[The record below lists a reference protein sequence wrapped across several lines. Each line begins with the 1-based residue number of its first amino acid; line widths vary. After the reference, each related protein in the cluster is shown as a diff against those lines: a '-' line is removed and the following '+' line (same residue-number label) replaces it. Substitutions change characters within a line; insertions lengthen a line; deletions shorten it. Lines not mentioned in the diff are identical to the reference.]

1 MTKTILLHEDVQVG
15 EMSEEHIKDRI
26 MGEGYPLQRF
36 CAKKLQNLGWQVFE
50 EYPVDQTLPV
60 YGNPYGGIEGRQSP
74 VRTSGDIRALHQK
87 TAKGFAVCVCVSCKK
102 QSEIDWVFMKEMF
115 TENVHRMIKAKKE
128 RNVINYMF
136 DLKHGLEEN
145 YPLCNI
151 PTNLYDRKNKK
162 RDENMIVKTS
172 ENLYLE
178 TLQTCQDHIRW
189 LHEDA
194 PYSQIIYIPVIV
206 TAAKI
211 HVYDIDETNFD
222 ISKTD
227 SINIQEVNYL
237 MYQHHL
243 PRSMHKNL
251 GVFSTE
257 GGLFL
262 LDKFNHFVVNYEH
275 FEDFIKSLM
284 KKFEDHPI

>member
-1 MTKTILLHEDVQVG
+1 MTKTILLHDDVQNG
-15 EMSEEHIKDRI
+15 EMSEEHIKDKI
-26 MGEGYPLQRF
+26 MEEGYPLQRF

-50 EYPVDQTLPV
+50 EYPVEQILPV
-60 YGNPYGGIEGRQSP
+60 YDNPYGGIEGQHTQ
-74 VRTSGDIRALHQK
+74 VRTSGDIRALHQNL
-87 TAKGFAVCVCVSCKK
+87 TKGFCVCVCVSCKK

-115 TENVHRMIKAKKE
+115 TENMHHMIRARKDGE
-128 RNVINYMF
+128 NVIDYVF

-151 PTNLYDRKNKK
+151 PTNLNYRKEKK
-162 RDENMIVKTS
+162 RNENMISKTS

-178 TLQTCQDHIRW
+178 TLQTYDDHRPW
-189 LHEDA
+189 LRDHA

-211 HVYDIDETNFD
+211 YVYDIDETNFD
-222 ISKTD
+222 MSKSD
-227 SINIQEVNYL
+227 SINIDEVNYL

-251 GVFSTE
+251 GVLNTDD
-257 GGLFL
+257 LFL

-284 KKFEDHPI
+284 KKFEDHLI

>member
-1 MTKTILLHEDVQVG
+1 MTKTILLHDDVQVG
-15 EMSEEHIKDRI
+15 EMSEEHRKKGI
-26 MGEGYPLQRF
+26 MDEGYPLQRF

-50 EYPVDQTLPV
+50 EYPVEQPIPV
-60 YGNPYGGIEGRQSP
+60 AHHPYGGVAGQFKE
-74 VRTSGDIRALHQK
+74 VRTSGDIRAIHQYL
-87 TAKGFAVCVCVSCKK
+87 TKGFSVCVCVSCKK

-115 TENVHRMIKAKKE
+115 TENVHKMITAKKGE
-128 RNVINYMF
+128 RNVYDYVF
-136 DLKHGLEEN
+136 DLKHELDEN

-151 PTNLYDRKNKK
+151 PTHLYDKK
-162 RDENMIVKTS
+162 GKKEENMIVKTS

-178 TLQTCQDHIRW
+178 TLQTFDDHRIWLQDH
-189 LHEDA
+189 A

-206 TAAKI
+206 TGAKI
-211 HVYDIDETNFD
+211 HVYDIDENNFD

-243 PRSMHKNL
+243 PRSMHRNL
-251 GVFSTE
+251 SVQNAND
-257 GGLFL
+257 LNI

-284 KKFEDHPI
+284 KKFEDHPM